1 MTGNAQEPGPQRRV
15 ADRLLAAASLPVL
28 APAMVQA
35 ADVDGVRY
43 EFVTNTWGWVQEF
56 ARERWY
62 LIAIAVIA
70 LIMLWRSLRK

>member
-1 MTGNAQEPGPQRRV
+1 MTGDLEGREARSPLTDRV
-15 ADRLLAAASLPVL
+15 LTVAWLPALTLL
-28 APAMVQA
+28 QA
-35 ADVDGVRY
+35 ADVDAARY